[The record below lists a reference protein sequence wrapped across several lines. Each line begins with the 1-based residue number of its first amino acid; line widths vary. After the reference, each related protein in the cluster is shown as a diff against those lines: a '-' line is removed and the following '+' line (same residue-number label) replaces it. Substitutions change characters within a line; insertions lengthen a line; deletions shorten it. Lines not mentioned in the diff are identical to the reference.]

1 MGAAGVATPKTVLAE
16 LVAPAAEAAVTEAGH
31 AVTAAEGAR
40 HWMINCETKSK
51 NQ

>member
-16 LVAPAAEAAVTEAGH
+16 LVTTAAEAAITEAGH

-40 HWMINCETKSK
+40 HWMINCKIMSK
-51 NQ
+51 N